1 MKILYSLGMMALLAS
16 CAATPKSP
24 EEAAARKAASMRY
37 STTQCT
43 IYMGGI
49 SDIRSV
55 LDAANA
61 MEKRARALGATDA
74 VMVKAQQDVEVT
86 WGTGVA
92 LIGKQEMCS
101 NMVSTVAANM

>member
-1 MKILYSLGMMALLAS
+1 
-16 CAATPKSP
+16 
-24 EEAAARKAASMRY
+24 
-37 STTQCT
+37 
-43 IYMGGI
+43 MGGI
-49 SDIRSV
+49 SDIRAV

-74 VMVKAQQDVEVT
+74 VIAKAQQDVEMT

-101 NMVSTVAANM
+101 NMVSAVASSM